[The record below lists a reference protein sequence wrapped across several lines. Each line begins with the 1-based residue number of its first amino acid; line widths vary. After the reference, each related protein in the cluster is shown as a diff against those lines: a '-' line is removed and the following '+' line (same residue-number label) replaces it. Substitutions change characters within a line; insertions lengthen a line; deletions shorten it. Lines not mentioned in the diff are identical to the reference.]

1 MRAGTAAIPAAVP
14 ALFRKAGISAR
25 RSAMDAVKIRSTSM
39 ATARGPVQQLCEQLA
54 RGEIT
59 PLAAAEEALARA
71 NSNAGHNVYIAL
83 DAERVRE
90 EADALPSRFPHAA
103 KPHLYGL
110 PVSIKD
116 CFDLAG
122 FPTTLGSRFC
132 AERNGVAREDSAV
145 AARLRSQGAIIMG
158 KTHMHPL
165 AYGITGENPDY
176 GDCAQPR
183 DAGRLTGGSSSGAA
197 ASVKEQSAVAAIGT
211 DTGGSVRVPA
221 ALCGLAGYRA
231 SVDLA
236 QQRGLWRGGVH
247 LAATF
252 DTLGW
257 LFQDLRD
264 APLLA
269 EALFGLHVP
278 DVTQTRFRVGCVS
291 DEFLHDCDAQ
301 VLAGF
306 ADWKQRIS
314 DSGATMI
321 PTDTGYWEEA
331 FEIYAAITAHEAAA
345 IHGAK
350 TGGDFSHF
358 PAAIAERLTWGA
370 SISAADIAQFR
381 ARHSDFRA
389 RADAQ
394 LREVDFFL
402 APCAALHA
410 LAVGTDH
417 KESRRAILRYTTP
430 MSLVGAP
437 VVTLPS
443 ASGAGV
449 QLIAPRSSDA
459 RLLAYAR
466 AVGTRLA

>member
-1 MRAGTAAIPAAVP
+1 MPPMSVLPA
-14 ALFRKAGISAR
+14 
-25 RSAMDAVKIRSTSM
+25 RSPLQRLS
-39 ATARGPVQQLCEQLA
+39 EQLA
-54 RGEIT
+54 RGELT
-59 PLAAAEEALARA
+59 PRAAAEEALLRA

-83 DAERVRE
+83 DAEKVRQ
-90 EADALPSRFPHAA
+90 EADALPRRFP
-103 KPHLYGL
+103 PVGRPLLYGV

-116 CFDLAG
+116 CFDVAG
-122 FPTTLGSRFC
+122 FPTTLGSRYY

-145 AARLRSQGAIIMG
+145 AARLRLPGALNIG

-176 GDCAQPR
+176 GDCVQPR

-197 ASVKEQSAVAAIGT
+197 ASVQEQSAVAAIGT

-236 QQRGLWRGGVH
+236 QQRGLGGGGVH

-264 APLLA
+264 APLLT

-314 DSGATMI
+314 D
-321 PTDTGYWEEA
+321 
-331 FEIYAAITAHEAAA
+331 
-345 IHGAK
+345 
-350 TGGDFSHF
+350 
-358 PAAIAERLTWGA
+358 
-370 SISAADIAQFR
+370 
-381 ARHSDFRA
+381 
-389 RADAQ
+389 
-394 LREVDFFL
+394 
-402 APCAALHA
+402 
-410 LAVGTDH
+410 
-417 KESRRAILRYTTP
+417 
-430 MSLVGAP
+430 
-437 VVTLPS
+437 
-443 ASGAGV
+443 
-449 QLIAPRSSDA
+449 
-459 RLLAYAR
+459 
-466 AVGTRLA
+466 